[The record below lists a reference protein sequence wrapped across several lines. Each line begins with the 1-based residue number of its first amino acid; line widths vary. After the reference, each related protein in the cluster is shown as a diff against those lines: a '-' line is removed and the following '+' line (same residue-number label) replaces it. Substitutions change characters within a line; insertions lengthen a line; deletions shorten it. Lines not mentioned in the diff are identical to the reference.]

1 MHPYFKGIFMKQLN
15 RKSFGYL
22 CILPTII
29 IFAIF
34 AIYPVF
40 RTIFL
45 SFFKYRLQTGNL
57 RTFIGFE
64 NYLTMFKD
72 SRFLN
77 ALSFTLIFS
86 IITVSVEV
94 ILGLIFAQ
102 LMNMPFKGQWA
113 LRVIVLIPWSIPT
126 IVSGFMWKFMVND
139 QYGVFNQILY
149 SLGFIENYI
158 PWLSQDLTSR
168 FILIL
173 ADIWKTSPYV
183 SLLVLAGLQNIPE
196 SLNDAAAIDG
206 AGAIRKYFSITL
218 PQLKPVL
225 ATAVLFRLI
234 SALKIYTVI
243 AALTNGGPG
252 FATESLTMYTMRT
265 FFSAGNYGYGA
276 CLSTFTLIITCIISL
291 LFMDIIRNK
300 INTGGK
306 K

>member
-1 MHPYFKGIFMKQLN
+1 MKQLN

-29 IFAIF
+29 IFSIF

-57 RTFIGFE
+57 RTFIGFD
-64 NYLTMFKD
+64 NYLAMFKD

-77 ALSFTLIFS
+77 ALSFTLLFS
-86 IITVSVEV
+86 IITVTVEV

-149 SLGFIENYI
+149 ALGFIENYI

-206 AGAIRKYFSITL
+206 AGAMRKYFSVTL

-265 FFSAGNYGYGA
+265 FFAAGNYGYGA

>member
-1 MHPYFKGIFMKQLN
+1 MKQLN

>member
-149 SLGFIENYI
+149 TLGFIENYI

-276 CLSTFTLIITCIISL
+276 CLSTFTLIMTCIISL

>member
-1 MHPYFKGIFMKQLN
+1 MHPYFKGVFMKQLN

-29 IFAIF
+29 IFSIF

-77 ALSFTLIFS
+77 ALSFTLLFS
-86 IITVSVEV
+86 IITVTVEV
-94 ILGLIFAQ
+94 VLGLIFAQ

-139 QYGVFNQILY
+139 QYGVFNQILHT
-149 SLGFIENYI
+149 LGFIENYI

-196 SLNDAAAIDG
+196 SLNDAASIDG

-276 CLSTFTLIITCIISL
+276 SLSTFTLIITCIISL

-300 INTGGK
+300 INVGGK
-306 K
+306 N

>member
-29 IFAIF
+29 IFSIF

-72 SRFLN
+72 SRFIN
-77 ALSFTLIFS
+77 ALSFTLFFS
-86 IITVSVEV
+86 IITVTVEV
-94 ILGLIFAQ
+94 VLGLIFAQ

-139 QYGVFNQILY
+139 QYGVFNQILHT
-149 SLGFIENYI
+149 LGFIENYI

-196 SLNDAAAIDG
+196 SLNDAASIDG

-300 INTGGK
+300 INVGGK
-306 K
+306 N